1 MIKNIIDLLVLEDY
15 YGVSRNIDVA
25 KGKYSIPTSIKSG
38 LKQIKRIYHGR

>member
-15 YGVSRNIDVA
+15 YGVSRNIDLA
-25 KGKYSIPTSIKSG
+25 KGKYSIPTSVRGG